1 MTTVSGITRRKV
13 QVQGNFERYAFL
25 FMRLSGIALLVLAVG
40 HMMIQHVLNSSGNLT
55 LQFVANQWNSWGWK
69 AYDIFLLAFAIP
81 HGVNGL
87 RNVLEDYIH
96 NEGTMRVI
104 NIVLAIF
111 VVATVIWAGIGI
123 SLFDPEAA
131 RAVAAQLSGN

>member
-1 MTTVSGITRRKV
+1 MTTLSGITRRKV
-13 QVQGNFERYAFL
+13 QVQGNFERYAYL

-55 LQFVANQWNSWGWK
+55 LQFVADQWNSWGWK
-69 AYDIFLLAFAIP
+69 AYDMFLLAFAIP

-96 NEGTMRVI
+96 NESTMKAI
-104 NIVLAIF
+104 NIILAIF
-111 VVATVIWAGIGI
+111 VIATLIWAGIGI
-123 SLFDPEAA
+123 SLFDSEAA
-131 RAVAAQLSGN
+131 RLAAERLSG